1 MTTAPIPQF
10 RFADSEAGAVAVDAD
25 ILRIR
30 FAAARVDDGWLQ
42 SLDLALAGAA
52 WTGTLGE
59 CIGRIAEGQVRVDGR
74 ALARLAVPC
83 ELAGDIALEL
93 RFANATTLSA
103 RGRALSVTPPGD
115 AQAVDDFSC

>member
-10 RFADSEAGAVAVDAD
+10 RFADSEASAVAVDAD

-42 SLDLALAGAA
+42 SLDLALAGAT
-52 WTGTLGE
+52 WTGPLGE

-93 RFANATTLSA
+93 RFANGAALAA
-103 RGRALSVTPPGD
+103 RGRALVVATRADTRP
-115 AQAVDDFSC
+115 VDDFSC